1 MKFLRNILLLGF
13 LCFYLP
19 SSYAEMTI
27 EITEGVESALP
38 ISIVPFS
45 MQTASG
51 VPVDVSFVI
60 DADLARSGYFKTLD
74 KQSMPGRPSTAEAVQ
89 FKDWQALNQN
99 YLVIGQVAEDN
110 GQYNIQFQLFD
121 VYKGEQLMGYK
132 MTSSASELRKTAHH
146 ISDLI
151 FEKLTGKK
159 GVFSGRIA
167 YITSSRQGNQ
177 NTHELQVSDAD
188 GINAKSIA
196 SSMEPLM
203 SPSWSPDG
211 KKIAYVSFEKKVA
224 SIYIQTLATG
234 QRVSVAEFPGI
245 NGAPSWSPDGGKLAL
260 TLSKDGNPDIFIL
273 NLVSRGLTKLT
284 KSFAIDTEP
293 TWSPDGGSIVFTSD
307 RGGKPQLYKV
317 SSQGGEEQRLT
328 FTGSYNA
335 RASFSPDGKNIAMVH
350 NNGGGFRIAV
360 MNLATKSVNVL
371 TDGHSDESPSFA
383 PNGSMILYAS
393 RKGGAGY
400 LSAVSLDGKMQQKL
414 VFNGSEIR
422 EPAWSP

>member
-1 MKFLRNILLLGF
+1 MSFFRVCLLMGLLGF
-13 LCFYLP
+13 YMTA
-19 SSYAEMTI
+19 SRAEMTI

-38 ISIVPFS
+38 ISIVPFA
-45 MQTASG
+45 MQGAAG
-51 VPVDVSFVI
+51 VPVDVSFVV
-60 DADLARSGYFKTLD
+60 DADLAGSGYFKTLD
-74 KQSMPGRPSTAEAVQ
+74 KQSMPGRPSTADAVQ
-89 FKDWQALNQN
+89 FKDWQALGQN
-99 YLVIGQVAEDN
+99 YLVIGQVIEEQ
-110 GQYNIQFQLFD
+110 GQYNVQFQLFD

-132 MTSSASELRKTAHH
+132 MTSSADQLRRTAHH

-167 YITSSRQGNQ
+167 YITSSRQGKQ
-177 NTHELQVSDAD
+177 SSHKLEVSDAD
-188 GINAKSIA
+188 GFNAQTIA

-203 SPSWSPDG
+203 SPAWSPDG

-224 SIYIQTLATG
+224 AIYIQTLATG

-273 NLVSRGLTKLT
+273 NLVTRGLTKLT
-284 KSFAIDTEP
+284 KSSAIDTEP
-293 TWSPDGGSIVFTSD
+293 TWSPDGNSIVFTSD
-307 RGGKPQLYKV
+307 RGGKPQLYRV

-328 FTGSYNA
+328 FSGSYNA

-350 NNGGGFRIAV
+350 GNGSDYRIAV
-360 MNLATKSVNVL
+360 MNLATKSLNVL

-393 RKGGAGY
+393 RKGDAGY

-422 EPAWSP
+422 EPSWSP